1 MIRFFFYDN
10 LKSRALVSKVF
21 NNFNINS
28 IEDEIAIINDNKT
41 TGILVEFN
49 EFNLF
54 KIAEKMNQNRDI
66 LNKEVVTKYFLKEI
80 TTTKNKTVCFV
91 LLPNN

>member
-28 IEDEIAIINDNKT
+28 IEDEIAIINDNKM

-54 KIAEKMNQNRDI
+54 KIAEKINQNRDI
-66 LNKEVVTKYFLKEI
+66 LNKAVVTKYFLKEI
-80 TTTKNKTVCFV
+80 TTIKNKTVCFV

>member
-28 IEDEIAIINDNKT
+28 IEDEIAIINDNKI

-54 KIAEKMNQNRDI
+54 KIAEKINQNRDI
-66 LNKEVVTKYFLKEI
+66 LNKAVVTKYFLKEI

>member
-28 IEDEIAIINDNKT
+28 IEDDMAIINDNKT
-41 TGILVEFN
+41 PGLLVEFN
-49 EFNLF
+49 EFNLY
-54 KIAEKMNQNRDI
+54 KIAEKINQNRDI
-66 LNKEVVTKYFLKEI
+66 LNNAVVTKFFLKEI
-80 TTTKNKTVCFV
+80 NTNKNKKVCFV
-91 LLPNN
+91 LLPSN

>member
-21 NNFNINS
+21 NNFNINY
-28 IEDEIAIINDNKT
+28 IEDEIAIINDNKIP
-41 TGILVEFN
+41 GILVEFN

-54 KIAEKMNQNRDI
+54 NIAKKINQNRDI
-66 LNKEVVTKYFLKEI
+66 LNNAVVTKYFLKEI
-80 TTTKNKTVCFV
+80 TTFKNKKVCFV